1 MTSFVNDTMMSMV
14 HYCMCSQVFQLLRM
28 DPPQN
33 MEYDYHEKAS
43 PYPAQF
49 EIPPTPNDQLN
60 LLFSTVV
67 CHVVLF
73 LNWKI
78 IDS

>member
-1 MTSFVNDTMMSMV
+1 
-14 HYCMCSQVFQLLRM
+14 M